1 MMHVHSG
8 WNMGSPHC
16 GTPFCFDFD
25 LGPDPK
31 YVVEM
36 TNIVGLDNR
45 ENKSGIHTTNMARPT
60 EEAGEAPERWHIRQ
74 SAPVEDST
82 LY

>member
-1 MMHVHSG
+1 MMHVQIG
-8 WNMGSPHC
+8 LEMGSPHC
-16 GTPFCFDFD
+16 ETPFCFDFD

-31 YVVEM
+31 YVVEK
-36 TNIVGLDNR
+36 TDIVGLDNR
-45 ENKSGIHTTNMARPT
+45 ENKSGIHTTNMDHLT
-60 EEAGEAPERWHIRQ
+60 EEAGEAPERWQIRQ

>member
-8 WNMGSPHC
+8 TEMGSPHC
-16 GTPFCFDFD
+16 ETPFCFDFD

-36 TNIVGLDNR
+36 TDIVGLDNR

-60 EEAGEAPERWHIRQ
+60 EEAGEAPERWQIRQ